1 MEGLDE
7 LCTDNF
13 TDEYKIRFYCNAMKA
28 EFGTTSLGGGFEKRG
43 QAFAKYL
50 AAHTTRQYSLVSAK
64 EENGHATAVLT
75 GKKIDLL
82 NDSFPVY
89 NEDLGTQCVNEH
101 LYELPPSCR
110 PKGKRRWRKRSPKGF
125 MASSL
130 RRCVLRW
137 TAPRQR
143 ILRWR

>member
-28 EFGTTSLGGGFEKRG
+28 EFGITSLGGGFEKRG

-50 AAHTTRQYSLVSAK
+50 AAHTIRQYSLVSAK
-64 EENGHATAVLT
+64 EEDGHATAVLT

-101 LYELPPSCR
+101 LYELPLSCR
-110 PKGKRRWRKRSPKGF
+110 PKGKRRWRKNSMTGWPLSSFKRWAKVWTRS
-125 MASSL
+125 
-130 RRCVLRW
+130 RRW
-137 TAPRQR
+137 TTP
-143 ILRWR
+143 LR